1 MKTIK
6 VLITAFHG
14 KGVIKGEKIGS
25 CNAQILVSDD
35 AAAVLRKMQSTQPAK
50 LDGSQAIDQDDLI
63 VAIEEGHNE
72 LKPVRSLII
81 DRGRE
86 LVTRDRMSKVQAAD
100 KAEALEH
107 AFWQDIED
115 GIYRPTLSL
124 DEFRDYQLDTA
135 DGDEDLSPDYLQGGA
150 DEDCSDDMYYEH
162 YREDYADWVQSH
174 LKDDCRF
181 VADRIGVDSTDIF
194 SGATDSHIFYTI
206 TEIEQ

>member
-14 KGVIKGEKIGS
+14 KGVIEGEKIGS
-25 CNAQILVSDD
+25 CNAQILVSDE
-35 AAAVLRKMQSTQPAK
+35 AAAVLRKMQSTLPAK
-50 LDGSQAIDQDDLI
+50 LDGSHAVNQDDLI
-63 VAIEEGHNE
+63 AAIEDGHDE

-81 DRGRE
+81 DKGRE
-86 LVTRDRMSKVQAAD
+86 LVTRYRMSKVQAAD
-100 KAEALEH
+100 RDEALEH

-115 GIYRPTLSL
+115 GIYRPALSL
-124 DEFRDYQLDTA
+124 DEFRDYQVDTA
-135 DGDEDLSPDYLQGGA
+135 DDEEQSPDDFQGGVDEDGS
-150 DEDCSDDMYYEH
+150 EDMYYEH

-174 LKDDCRF
+174 LKDDYRF